1 MSATPSKPATA
12 GAVLRHASL
21 IQRFGIALFALLLSG
36 LTHAEPAT
44 DDGQVAAVIQ
54 DYLQGSS
61 YNQAD
66 QLRRAFHPEARLYL
80 SQGTDGMRE
89 VSITE
94 YAGWFSKNPG
104 QFNGRIG
111 RLLGTQVEGNIA
123 TAKAEI
129 LIGKDQAR
137 FVDLFLLKKLGG
149 QWQII
154 SKTATR
160 YPAPTHGRQVLLA
173 VSNADT
179 MQGSRLSAGN
189 SFAELIHAY
198 TTFREAG
205 YGVQFVSPEGG
216 AVPLAYIDTSNP
228 EHKSKVYD
236 SDFMWALANTR
247 SPEDVN
253 AADYAALMYIG
264 GSAAMFGVADHP
276 GLKALAVRIYEQ
288 QGGIVSAVCH
298 GSAGLVD
305 LTLSDGTALVSGKR
319 VTGYPDA
326 FEDKS
331 AAYYKTFPFSI
342 EQRLLE
348 RKGLFRHGVRN
359 TSHVE
364 IDGRLI
370 TGMNWQSTRDV
381 ATAIIQSLEAEAGA
395 ARVDPVTSR

>member
-12 GAVLRHASL
+12 GAVPQHASL

-36 LTHAEPAT
+36 LAHAEPAT
-44 DDGQVAAVIQ
+44 EDGQVAAVIQ

-111 RLLGTQVEGNIA
+111 RLLGTQVDGNIA

-160 YPAPTHGRQVLLA
+160 YP
-173 VSNADT
+173 
-179 MQGSRLSAGN
+179 
-189 SFAELIHAY
+189 
-198 TTFREAG
+198 
-205 YGVQFVSPEGG
+205 
-216 AVPLAYIDTSNP
+216 
-228 EHKSKVYD
+228 
-236 SDFMWALANTR
+236 
-247 SPEDVN
+247 
-253 AADYAALMYIG
+253 
-264 GSAAMFGVADHP
+264 
-276 GLKALAVRIYEQ
+276 
-288 QGGIVSAVCH
+288 
-298 GSAGLVD
+298 
-305 LTLSDGTALVSGKR
+305 
-319 VTGYPDA
+319 DA

-348 RKGLFRHGVRN
+348 SKGLFRHGVRN